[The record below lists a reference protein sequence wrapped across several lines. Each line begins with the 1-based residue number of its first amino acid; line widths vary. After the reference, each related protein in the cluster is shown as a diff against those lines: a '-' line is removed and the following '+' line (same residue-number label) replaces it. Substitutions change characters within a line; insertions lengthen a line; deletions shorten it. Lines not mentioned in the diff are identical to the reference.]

1 MGEVN
6 EMRWKPPEW
15 LSGWK
20 SLWERYKYALLVVL
34 AGVFLLLLPDS
45 DMEKKTAQPPPDT
58 SALSAEELEEKL
70 AHTLSQI
77 QGAGRVSVALT
88 VKEGAR
94 QVLARDVEQD
104 VEEIN
109 QEHVLV
115 SEGSGRQSVVPLQ
128 SIGPV
133 YQGALV
139 VCDGGDDSRVRLQV
153 LEGVRVLTGLS
164 SDKISVS
171 KRG

>member
-1 MGEVN
+1 
-6 EMRWKPPEW
+6 MRWKLPDW
-15 LSGWK
+15 LSGGTA
-20 SLWERYKYALLVVL
+20 LWQRYKYALLVVL
-34 AGVFLLLLPDS
+34 AGVLLLLLP
-45 DMEKKTAQPPPDT
+45 EGKAQSPPATEPT
-58 SALSAEELEEKL
+58 QSVLSAEELEKKL
-70 AHTLSQI
+70 AHTLAQI
-77 QGAGRVSVALT
+77 RGAGRVSVVLT

-94 QVLARDVEQD
+94 QVLARDLQQREG
-104 VEEIN
+104 ETS

-115 SEGSGRQSVVPLQ
+115 SEGSGRQSTVALQ
-128 SIGPV
+128 TVGPM

-139 VCDGGDDSRVRLQV
+139 VCDGGDDPVVRLQV